1 MIMMIKT
8 IDQYL
13 YELQRDVFV
22 LELVKPSLESEIDVE
37 SEKAHLD
44 WFKQVGIDY
53 AVTAPEGA
61 FGGGY
66 GLYYVDFSGWDDPLI
81 TSYTAKFENAD
92 GTSLQ
97 PDKYRMSAIN
107 YKEWA
112 EAGGIE
118 RYEQHLRDLEDPE
131 WNP

>member
-8 IDQYL
+8 IDEYL

-22 LELVKPSLESEIDVE
+22 LELLSPWGEFKFDAESER
-37 SEKAHLD
+37 AHLD
-44 WFKQVGIDY
+44 WFKEVGLKY

-81 TSYTAKFENAD
+81 AAYVAKFENEH

-97 PDKYRMSAIN
+97 PDKYRMNAIN
-107 YKEWA
+107 YREWV
-112 EAGGIE
+112 ESGGIE
-118 RYEQHLRDLEDPE
+118 RHEQHLRDLEDPE